1 MSWYSDRAEQ
11 ARADRALKAE
21 QDRADRQQRLDQQLK
36 LTQMQLAESRRD
48 KADAQAERDAL
59 RARRAA
65 RVAAMR
71 AWAGAHVVDLLI
83 YPLMIVS
90 AAIAVPT
97 AAQWGAAKLGHTG
110 GLLPVLSEWGMVAF
124 SIAVHVSR
132 VRTPDRPVW
141 ALQLG
146 TWVFAAVGFAIAV
159 IRGATTPEGGGWDLG
174 FVMGLVSIAGVAAH
188 QLVSAAPR
196 RSPAERAARKLAR
209 QELAEA
215 RAELATRKVAAARV
229 DAARRAAIAHAVAE
243 IDPDGT
249 ARLVFQPGRFTL
261 HRGKLRRGKLRP
273 AAVSG
278 LPVDPAPEGEIS
290 DTVADEAAAY
300 LAGLHFRRL
309 SDVPEQETTPPGEGE
324 GPGGVATLDG
334 KRPPVTPP
342 VAEQDDTRPDQPTPP
357 RRDREVPARRATTA
371 PRRRTVRARVTAP
384 KRSLDQLREEFKKAL
399 AERPAGFDPDN
410 GEAIRRTLQCGKA
423 FSRQLRDDYR
433 DGRIG

>member
-1 MSWYSDRAEQ
+1 MSYFADRAEQ
-11 ARADRALKAE
+11 ARADRAAKAE
-21 QDRADRQQRLDQQLK
+21 QDRADRQQRLDQQLR
-36 LTQMQLAESRRD
+36 LTQLQLATTRQD
-48 KADAQAERDAL
+48 KADAQAERDAA
-59 RARRAA
+59 RARRTA
-65 RVAAMR
+65 RVSAVR

-97 AAQWGAAKLGHTG
+97 AAVWGAAKLGHTG

-196 RSPAERAARKLAR
+196 RSAAEQTARKLAR

-215 RAELATRKVAAARV
+215 RAELATRKIAAVRV
-229 DAARRAAIAHAVAE
+229 DKARRAAIAHAVAE
-243 IDPDGT
+243 IDTDGT
-249 ARLVFQPGRFTL
+249 ARLVYLPGRFT
-261 HRGKLRRGKLRP
+261 LRRGKLRP
-273 AAVSG
+273 AAVAG
-278 LPVDPAPEGEIS
+278 LLVEPAPEGEVGDS
-290 DTVADEAAAY
+290 VADEAAAY

-309 SDVPEQETTPPGEGE
+309 PDTPGEETTPPGEGE

-334 KRPPVTPP
+334 KRPPAGPP
-342 VAEQDDTRPDQPTPP
+342 IADQDGTRPDQPAPP
-357 RRDREVPARRATTA
+357 GRDREVPARRTSVT
-371 PRRRTVRARVTAP
+371 PRRRTVRVTTP
-384 KRSLDQLREEFKKAL
+384 KRSLEQLREEFKKAL
-399 AERPAGFDPDN
+399 EARPAGFDPDN

-433 DGRIG
+433 NGLIG